1 MQVSKIVVALI
12 AAVGFASASFAQS
25 AAPAAQPAP
34 EATTMTQA
42 PVAGKQ
48 KAKPAGKKV
57 MKHKTAKTAP
67 KAKAAM

>member
-1 MQVSKIVVALI
+1 
-12 AAVGFASASFAQS
+12 
-25 AAPAAQPAP
+25 
-34 EATTMTQA
+34 MTQA

-57 MKHKTAKTAP
+57 MKHKTAKKAP